1 MSYIVLGC
9 DENDV
14 NDAEYQSTVASILEK
29 AGHTV
34 EKCAIQANAFASY
47 SDGSNGK
54 NPKGKIGIYLIAAG
68 TYSIADAT
76 YGTSQFKYNYFGI
89 RPECSPNWDCSDF
102 DTRPIGADNDC
113 PGWLC
118 AKIAGNSFKRINEIV
133 KAKSMVV
140 TGKDATEMGNNLVKA
155 MGGEVPGDDS
165 ENKGESTGSTAKE
178 CVQKLLTHWDGEA
191 ECKIRGDKVYI
202 NKIKEPQSNYTLI
215 LQEGVNVFSDSI
227 SITDINPTTV
237 NHLIVTWT
245 KGKIILKDEDLIK
258 RFGENKKEVQA
269 VRKITTTETVDST
282 STAATTGTDT
292 TTADLTATTGT
303 DATTTDLTADT
314 TAAAAA
320 ATTGTDATATGT
332 DTGSTTKTKT
342 IEEPIDNY
350 KEALEFANTE
360 WNKIKRDNGHT
371 LECQV
376 TGSNNW
382 KVGEWVAVLLPSFDE
397 NCFMYTTRASQ
408 SDNSGD
414 WTCNLSLVDYPPGWG
429 EEETEDNN
437 EDSDEAGSSG
447 DISNVVSQICR
458 EIGEFSYSSGCSD
471 AECIKS
477 SKSGECW
484 ALSDYVY
491 KRLKGAG
498 IKAKIHQYATSSA
511 DNHRQVSYYN
521 GSSWV
526 MFPYD
531 QSGIDHYFYTN
542 EIPSDTE
549 IIAS

>member
-89 RPECSPNWDCSDF
+89 RPECSPNWECSDF
-102 DTRPIGADNDC
+102 DTRPIGADADC

-202 NKIKEPQSNYTLI
+202 NKIKEPQSNYTLV
-215 LQEGVNVFSDSI
+215 LQEGINVFSDSI

-303 DATTTDLTADT
+303 DATTTDLTADAT
-314 TAAAAA
+314 AA
-320 ATTGTDATATGT
+320 ATTTGTNATAAGI

-397 NCFMYTTRASQ
+397 NCFMYTTRVSQ

-437 EDSDEAGSSG
+437 NDSDEAGNSG
-447 DISNVVSQICR
+447 DVGNVVSQICR
-458 EIGEFSYSSGCSD
+458 EIGEFSYSGGCSD
-471 AECIKS
+471 ADCIKQT
-477 SKSGECW
+477 KSGECW
-484 ALSDYVY
+484 ALSDYIY

-498 IKAKIHQYATSSA
+498 IQAKIHQYGTSSA
-511 DNHRQVSYYN
+511 GNHRQVSYYN

>member
-202 NKIKEPQSNYTLI
+202 NKIKEPQSNYTLV
-215 LQEGVNVFSDSI
+215 LQEGINVFSDSI

-269 VRKITTTETVDST
+269 VRKIITTETVDST

-292 TTADLTATTGT
+292 TTADLTSTTGT
-303 DATTTDLTADT
+303 DATTTDLTADAT
-314 TAAAAA
+314 AAA
-320 ATTGTDATATGT
+320 ATTGTDATAAAT

-397 NCFMYTTRASQ
+397 NCF
-408 SDNSGD
+408 
-414 WTCNLSLVDYPPGWG
+414 
-429 EEETEDNN
+429 
-437 EDSDEAGSSG
+437 
-447 DISNVVSQICR
+447 ISAC
-458 EIGEFSYSSGCSD
+458 
-471 AECIKS
+471 AH
-477 SKSGECW
+477 
-484 ALSDYVY
+484 
-491 KRLKGAG
+491 G
-498 IKAKIHQYATSSA
+498 IP
-511 DNHRQVSYYN
+511 NHIV
-521 GSSWV
+521 
-526 MFPYD
+526 
-531 QSGIDHYFYTN
+531 
-542 EIPSDTE
+542 
-549 IIAS
+549 